1 VSELALVRK
10 VLQGLSVDR
19 LRKIARD
26 AKLVKRGNSDD
37 APTLL
42 EAIVEA
48 QLGLR
53 SILEQLKLPELRE
66 VCTELD
72 VSARGRKKDQFVK
85 RLLEYAQAAPG
96 PATTVECDVWNDLPG
111 LQPIF
116 IGDIWRLALVQRLI
130 GSTTYSEDPVE
141 LADLFRD
148 RDESGPSQGRIA
160 FRWEG
165 LSNEFEQYAG
175 KSEQDHRTTEHAA
188 LALACVSMAHRANKQ
203 ITEAMDLGDG
213 PDYWLGNR
221 EEVLEVGGK
230 VGCDL
235 DAFRDEKRKQ
245 LLGNAYGKDG
255 YICVV
260 DFAQRRSYLL
270 HYCQNGSSS

>member
-1 VSELALVRK
+1 MSDLALIRK
-10 VLQGLSVDR
+10 ILQGLSVDR

-26 AKLVKRGNSDD
+26 AKLIKRGNTDD

-42 EAIVEA
+42 QAIVEA
-48 QLGLR
+48 QLGLKA
-53 SILEQLKLPELRE
+53 ILEQLKLPELRGTCE
-66 VCTELD
+66 QLD
-72 VSARGRKKDQFVK
+72 VSARGRKKEQFVE
-85 RLLEYAQAAPG
+85 RLLEYAAAP
-96 PATTVECDVWNDLPG
+96 PRTSATVQCDVWNDLPG
-111 LQPIF
+111 LQPIYV
-116 IGDIWRLALVQRLI
+116 GDIWRLALVQRLI
-130 GSTTYSEDPVE
+130 GATAYSEDPVD

-148 RDESGPSQGRIA
+148 RAETQPSQGRIA

-165 LSNEFEQYAG
+165 LSKEFKQYAG

-188 LALACVSMAHRANKQ
+188 LALACVTMAHRANKE

-235 DAFRDEKRKQ
+235 DAFRDEKREQ
-245 LLGNAYGKDG
+245 LLDNAYGKDG

-270 HYCQNGSSS
+270 HYSQNGSSS